1 MKLLLSII
9 VVLMISA
16 RAHTHT
22 TGGGGGMPRIVYLKA
37 DTASPLPFSDAVRV
51 GNMLYLS
58 GQIGTDSSMHVIS
71 GGVEAET
78 RQAMEN
84 IGKILKKNGA
94 SFDDVVKCTIML
106 ADIKDWPAVNEVYRT
121 YFRKERLPA
130 RSAFASS
137 GLALGAKIEI
147 ECLAALP

>member
-1 MKLLLSII
+1 MKIFLSLI
-9 VVLMISA
+9 VVLVICAGADAQQNVRFVDSS
-16 RAHTHT
+16 RAMYFKYNPT
-22 TGGGGGMPRIVYLKA
+22 
-37 DTASPLPFSDAVRV
+37 SPLPFSDAVRV

-58 GQIGTDSSMHVIS
+58 GQIGVDSLMQVVA

-84 IGKILKKNGA
+84 IGKILKRNGS

-106 ADIKDWPAVNEVYRT
+106 SDIKDWPAVNAVYRK

-130 RSAFASS
+130 RSAFATT

-147 ECLAALP
+147 ECWAALP